1 MKKQDKRVIFFD
13 LDGTLHKQDLFGCY
27 LRFSLARQ
35 PQNMLLVVPLLP
47 VIISGLL
54 LCGRAARWPI
64 SLLLW
69 SITAGRSE
77 AALRQQDADFCRWF
91 RQRVTPFPRVMQR
104 LNEYLKASDTSV
116 WLITGS
122 PQSLVEQVYQQSDFL
137 PAVNLIATRM
147 ERRFGGRVLTLRC
160 LGHEKVTQLEKR
172 IGHPLVLFSGYSD
185 SRQDNPLLSFC
196 QHRWRITPGGK
207 IQQIE

>member
-54 LCGRAARWPI
+54 LFGRAARWPI

-77 AALRQQDADFCRWF
+77 AALLRQDADFCRRF
-91 RQRVTPFPRVMQR
+91 RQRVTLFPRVMQR
-104 LNEYLKASDTSV
+104 LNEYLQASDTSV

-122 PQSLVEQVYQQSDFL
+122 PQSLVKQVYQQSDFL

-196 QHRWRITPGGK
+196 QHRWRITPGGE

>member
-1 MKKQDKRVIFFD
+1 MKKQDKRNIFFD

-27 LRFSLARQ
+27 LRFSLTRQ
-35 PQNMLLVVPLLP
+35 PKNMLLVVPLFPL
-47 VIISGLL
+47 VILGLL
-54 LCGRAARWPI
+54 LCGRAARWPM

-69 SITAGRSE
+69 AITAGQSE
-77 AALRQQDADFCRWF
+77 ATLLRQDADFCCWF
-91 RQRVTPFPRVMQR
+91 RQRVTPFPRVIQR
-104 LNEYLKASDTSV
+104 LNEYLQASDTRV

-172 IGHPLVLFSGYSD
+172 MGHPLALFSGYSD

-196 QHRWRITPGGK
+196 QHRWRITPGGEMQR
-207 IQQIE
+207 IR

>member
-27 LRFSLARQ
+27 LRFLLARQ
-35 PQNMLLVVPLLP
+35 PQNILLVVPLFP
-47 VIISGLL
+47 AVILGLF

-69 SITAGRSE
+69 AITAGRSE
-77 AALRQQDADFCRWF
+77 AALLRQDADFCRWF

-160 LGHEKVTQLEKR
+160 LGHEKVAQLEKR

-196 QHRWRITPGGK
+196 QHRWRVTPGGE